1 LSVEDE
7 NKRKRE
13 EKGRET
19 QKSIKIKIKINQIKP
34 LGNAYY
40 ISSNCY
46 SRLWQ
51 IGYEAFILE
60 ALLDG

>member
-1 LSVEDE
+1 
-7 NKRKRE
+7 
-13 EKGRET
+13 
-19 QKSIKIKIKINQIKP
+19 